1 MDQNGEKQYQTN
13 GCCFFSKPGAI
24 FFSAN
29 PRVSKNIIDKMCGN
43 SPLNK
48 VVISPK
54 HGGLNK
60 PSRGFHPNFI
70 RL

>member
-13 GCCFFSKPGAI
+13 GCCFLSKPGAI
-24 FFSAN
+24 FFQQIQEY
-29 PRVSKNIIDKMCGN
+29 PRTLIMCGN

-48 VVISPK
+48 VVISPE

-60 PSRGFHPNFI
+60 PSRGFHPNF
-70 RL
+70 LV